1 MSINVIRLINAN
13 GPVNGPVIR
22 THLKKQRE
30 RHPLIIFRM
39 LDSDIDP
46 ALGVVHARE
55 WHFGALLFRK
65 CIRHRVR

>member
-1 MSINVIRLINAN
+1 
-13 GPVNGPVIR
+13 
-22 THLKKQRE
+22 
-30 RHPLIIFRM
+30 M

-65 CIRHRVR
+65 RVRHRVRRVDPTVRVEYIFRNVSVDGDAPSSAAAVGDN

>member
-1 MSINVIRLINAN
+1 
-13 GPVNGPVIR
+13 
-22 THLKKQRE
+22 
-30 RHPLIIFRM
+30 M

-65 CIRHRVR
+65 RIRHCVRRMNPTVGVEYIFGNVSVWGVNNWRIISK